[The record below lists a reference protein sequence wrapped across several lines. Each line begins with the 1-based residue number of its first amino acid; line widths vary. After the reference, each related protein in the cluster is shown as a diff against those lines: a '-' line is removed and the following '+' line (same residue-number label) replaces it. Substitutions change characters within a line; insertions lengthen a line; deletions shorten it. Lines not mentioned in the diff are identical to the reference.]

1 MEGAP
6 VFFTRLRVVLTHVC
20 SAEANQFDTSKAA
33 AELQSGGQLAR
44 ALNTDATE
52 GEPTDA
58 TAMKPM
64 GDLDWGAPDSRE
76 PGAEPMKMR

>member
-1 MEGAP
+1 LLAD
-6 VFFTRLRVVLTHVC
+6 T
-20 SAEANQFDTSKAA
+20 NQIDTSTAIDSQA
-33 AELQSGGQLAR
+33 AEQLTP